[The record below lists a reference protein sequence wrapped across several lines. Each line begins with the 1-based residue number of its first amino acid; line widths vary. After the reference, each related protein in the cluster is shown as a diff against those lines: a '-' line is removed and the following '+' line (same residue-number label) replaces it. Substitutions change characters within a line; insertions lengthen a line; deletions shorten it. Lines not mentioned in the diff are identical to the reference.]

1 MRLHS
6 TLRSFGLALLLAPF
20 PAMAHCDS
28 LDGPVIKAARAAFT
42 TGDVNHVLVWVH
54 PKDEGEIR
62 GAFRRAQEVRKLGP
76 EAQKL
81 ADQYFFETL
90 VRVHRAGEGA
100 PFTGLKPA
108 GEDFGP
114 AIPAGDKALES
125 GDLKPLWKLVND
137 NIHTTLHQRFE
148 AAVKAKAYKPGD
160 LKAGREYVSSY
171 VGFIHYVEAVYGAGA
186 ASEHGE
192 GHEGHSGHEGH

>member
-1 MRLHS
+1 MRFHP
-6 TLRSFGLALLLAPF
+6 TLRSIGLALLLAPI

-42 TGDVNHVLVWVH
+42 AGDVNLVLVWVQ
-54 PKDEGEIR
+54 PKDEGQIR
-62 GAFRRAQEVRKLGP
+62 EAFRRAQEVRKLGP

-81 ADQYFFETL
+81 SDQFFFETL

-114 AIPAGDKALES
+114 ALPAGDKALES
-125 GDLKPLWKLVND
+125 GDLKPLWKLVSD
-137 NIHTTLHQRFE
+137 NLHATLHQRFE

-160 LKAGREYVSSY
+160 LKAGRDFVASYVSY
-171 VGFIHYVEAVYGAGA
+171 IHYVEAVYGAGA

-192 GHEGHSGHEGH
+192 GHSGHEGH